1 MSHQSLNLI
10 EACDRAVHI
19 ISNAQDME
27 RLYKRAIQCLGAGE
41 LRLGILNMASEAIE
55 DEALREEV
63 FVSDESILSFL
74 CGIWIQ
80 FLLTE
85 IAGVKKEKLNSLAEN
100 LCGTLNHKRH
110 LH

>member
-1 MSHQSLNLI
+1 
-10 EACDRAVHI
+10 
-19 ISNAQDME
+19 ME

-41 LRLGILNMASEAIE
+41 LRLGILNMASEAIK

-63 FVSDESILSFL
+63 FISDESMLSFL

-100 LCGTLNHKRH
+100 LCETLGHKKQIH
-110 LH
+110 

>member
-1 MSHQSLNLI
+1 MPSERLNLI

-41 LRLGILNMASEAIE
+41 LRLGILNMASEAIK

-63 FVSDESILSFL
+63 FISDESMLSFL

-100 LCGTLNHKRH
+100 LCETLGHKKQIH
-110 LH
+110 

>member
-1 MSHQSLNLI
+1 MSGVKLNLI
-10 EACDRAVHI
+10 QACDRAVHI

-27 RLYKRAIQCLGAGE
+27 KLYKRAIQCLGEGE

-55 DEALREEV
+55 DESLRDEV
-63 FVSDESILSFL
+63 FVSDESLLSFL

-85 IAGVKKEKLNSLAEN
+85 IAGVKKEKLHTLAEK
-100 LCGTLNHKRH
+100 LCTSLRH
-110 LH
+110 NKSIH